1 MAYSHD
7 SLPRLNLSDS
17 VSIRLTSSQLLVAV
31 AGFQLLFVLTVL
43 VDEFLLSLGPLRVIL
58 GFASVTIVP
67 GYLFVKLLDL
77 NEKSVVETVLFAVG
91 SSLTLMMI
99 LGLVVNS
106 AFLVVGLRNPMS
118 TWPIV
123 GSVVLLNLLLAWGY
137 DRRVGKAIDTH
148 VDIERFYQPIPLFL
162 LLLPVLSVY
171 GAFALN
177 AFSVNT
183 VLLFVYLS
191 IAGVVLL
198 SVLGVVPRWLFP
210 LVVWS
215 IALSLLLQ
223 NTMTGQFL
231 AWGDQ
236 PKEARLALSVL
247 GSGFWNPELSGGY
260 SNKYAML
267 RIVMLHPIY
276 RLTTGLNLFW
286 VFRLLHPIVFSLMPV
301 ALYRAY
307 QNEVGDTTALISA
320 FLYMSLFSFFI
331 VLSRN
336 TRTATAILF
345 LALVLL
351 LTTDRTLK
359 ARGSKLLG
367 LLFALSII
375 VSHYGVSYILMFAF
389 VGAFVSYRILDV
401 IVHRGSVPAA
411 SKSSNNVVSSTVF
424 ISFYIV
430 ALIAWYLYIAP
441 GGSSFGTLV
450 NFFQEFTTR
459 LTEQYLSSSDT
470 VSAASQTSASA
481 RIVTQDWQSVTLFV
495 LKLYN
500 VFIGG
505 LIGLGLAFV
514 GLLTVLRR
522 REVVTTE
529 YLAYAGTF
537 LAVFGVTFLP
547 VEKFN
552 TARTYAVCLVFFAP
566 FLTLGVVEVTK
577 AIHRIVGR
585 VRQAR
590 LVQGA
595 YALATVIVV
604 VYFLL
609 NVGVV
614 SAMVTHEYSPNAL
627 IEKERITTTGN
638 FPEQA
643 YYYKLNPPRGH
654 IEGSQWLLTNAEPG
668 AEVHSSDWPGNPRGA
683 PGHPQY
689 RAAFSDASGV
699 RVLGLGPNRTVNQS
713 AYVFLGAMSYE
724 GNTVSYT
731 PDHFYRLYYPTTS
744 LQDKWVNKSRV
755 YENGEAAVYR

>member
-7 SLPRLNLSDS
+7 SFSKLEFPDR
-17 VSIRLTSSQLLVAV
+17 VSIGVSSSQLIVAV
-31 AGFQLLFVLTVL
+31 GTLQLLFVLTVL
-43 VDEFLLSLGPLRVIL
+43 VDEFLVSLEPLRVIL

-67 GYLFVKLLDL
+67 GYLFVKSLDM
-77 NEKSVVETVLFAVG
+77 NEGSIVETVLFAVG
-91 SSLTLMMI
+91 ASLTLLML
-99 LGLVVNS
+99 LGLVLNS
-106 AFLVVGLRNPMS
+106 TFLVVGLRNPIS
-118 TWPIV
+118 TWPV
-123 GSVVLLNLLLAWGY
+123 VLSVVLLNLLLALGY
-137 DRRVGKAIDTH
+137 DRRVGAPID
-148 VDIERFYQPIPLFL
+148 VSLDVARYYQPIPLFL
-162 LLLPVLSVY
+162 FLLPVLSVY

-183 VLLFVYLS
+183 ILLFVYLS
-191 IAGVVLL
+191 IVGVVLL
-198 SVLGVVPRWLFP
+198 SVLGFVPRWLFP
-210 LVVWS
+210 LAIWS

-247 GSGFWNPELSGGY
+247 NAGFWNPEFSGGY

-276 RLTTGLNLFW
+276 KLTTGLNLFW

-307 QNEVGDTTALISA
+307 RNEVGDTTALLSA

-336 TRTATAILF
+336 TRTAAAILF
-345 LALVLL
+345 LALILL
-351 LTTDRTLK
+351 LMTDRTLK
-359 ARGSKLLG
+359 SGPSKLLG
-367 LLFALSII
+367 LMFGLSII

-389 VGAFVSYRILDV
+389 IGAFVTYQVLNL
-401 IVHRGSVPAA
+401 IVHRGKVPTGSIA
-411 SKSSNNVVSSTVF
+411 SNNVISSTIF
-424 ISFYIV
+424 ISFYVV
-430 ALIAWYLYIAP
+430 ALIAWYLYVAP
-441 GGSSFGTLV
+441 GGSSFSTLV

-481 RIVTQDWQSVTLFV
+481 RIVTQNWQSVTLLV

-505 LIGLGLAFV
+505 LIGLGIAFV
-514 GLLTVLRR
+514 ALLTVLRR

-547 VEKFN
+547 VERFN

-577 AIHRIVGR
+577 TVHRIVGR
-585 VRQAR
+585 VSQTR
-590 LVQGA
+590 LVQA
-595 YALATVIVV
+595 AHMLAAAIVV

-614 SAMVTHEYSPNAL
+614 SSMVTHEYSPNAL
-627 IEKERITTTGN
+627 IEKERITTEGN
-638 FPEQA
+638 HPEQA

-654 IEGSQWLLTNAEPG
+654 IEGSQWLLTNAESG
-668 AEVHSSDWPGNPRGA
+668 AEVHSSDWPGNLRGA
-683 PGHPQY
+683 PGQPEY
-689 RAAFSDASGV
+689 RAAFSNTSNV
-699 RVLGLGPNRTVNQS
+699 RVLGLGPNRTVNRS
-713 AYVFLGAMSYE
+713 AYVFLGAMAYE
-724 GNTVSYT
+724 GNTVSHT
-731 PDHFYRLYYPTTS
+731 PDHFYRIFYS
-744 LQDKWVNKSRV
+744 KDEVKHQWVNKSRV
-755 YENGEAAVYR
+755 YVNGATAVYR